1 MTSPWKSLA
10 SLLAVFGLAVFG
22 LAVFGFVAAPSV
34 ASADTAVVVLGI
46 RSVEGDD
53 EFARNLTGALR
64 RAAEQVPG
72 LRVVDRDVSL
82 AQMML
87 VFTCDEPDAAC
98 LEQIAGELRV
108 ARIVYGTARRTATGD
123 NYNYALSLY
132 SFDSG
137 DNEIDQQLTA
147 TVPRARSDIDDLRP
161 AARGWMSVLAGLP
174 QVGSIV
180 VRGATNGAQVLVD
193 GEAVGVVARG
203 TFTARAVRAGG
214 HLVEVQAEGQPG
226 FRQRVN
232 VEVGDTITLDARRA
246 AAANDAST
254 ADVTAGEASGAEAV
268 HVELD
273 EPEDTVPSEGG
284 SSFGTGFWVGVG
296 ASALGAA
303 MIGLTAYSWVA
314 LDSVDNDADW
324 LAYRAAAAAPGQPN
338 GVDDI
343 CVPAEA
349 GLDLGT
355 PAGTVDRV
363 RSLCSTANTFEPLQ
377 YVFLGLGI
385 VGLGTGIY
393 LISSGLGS
401 DEEPASASPAAGS
414 LSVRPVFGLRQ
425 GGLEARL
432 TF

>member
-1 MTSPWKSLA
+1 MTSSWRSLA
-10 SLLAVFGLAVFG
+10 PLLVMFGL
-22 LAVFGFVAAPSV
+22 LAAPSV
-34 ASADTAVVVLGI
+34 AFADTSVIVLGM

-87 VFTCDEPDAAC
+87 VFSCDEPDAAC
-98 LEQIAGELRV
+98 LQQIAGELRV
-108 ARIVYGTARRTATGD
+108 ARIVYGTARRTAAGD
-123 NYNYALSLY
+123 QYNYALALY
-132 SFDSG
+132 SFDAS

-147 TVPRARSDIDDLRP
+147 TVQRARSDIDDLRP
-161 AARGWMSVLAGLP
+161 VARGWMSVLAGLP

-203 TFTARAVRAGG
+203 TFTARGVRAGG

-226 FRQRVN
+226 FRQRVS

-246 AAANDAST
+246 ASASDASA
-254 ADVTAGEASGAEAV
+254 ADVAAGEASGAEAV
-268 HVELD
+268 GVELEAAGD
-273 EPEDTVPSEGG
+273 ADPAPAEG
-284 SSFGTGFWVGVG
+284 SASLGTGFWVGVG
-296 ASALGAA
+296 ASVLGAA
-303 MIGLTAYSWVA
+303 MIGLTAYSWLE
-314 LDSVDNDADW
+314 LDAVDGDAAW
-324 LAYRAAAAAPGQPN
+324 LAYRGAAAAPGQPN

-355 PAGTVDRV
+355 PAGTVERV

-385 VGLGTGIY
+385 LGLGAGIY
-393 LISSGLGS
+393 LISTGLGGD
-401 DEEPASASPAAGS
+401 DERDASVSPAAGT
-414 LSVRPVFGLRQ
+414 LSVRPVVGLRQ

>member
-1 MTSPWKSLA
+1 MTSPWRLLA
-10 SLLAVFGLAVFG
+10 SLLAVFGL
-22 LAVFGFVAAPSV
+22 FVAPAV
-34 ASADTAVVVLGI
+34 ASADTPVIVLGI

-72 LRVVDRDVSL
+72 LSVVDRDVSL

-132 SFDSG
+132 SFDAG

-147 TVPRARSDIDDLRP
+147 SVSRVRSDIDDLRP

-174 QVGSIV
+174 QVGTIV

-193 GEAVGVVARG
+193 GEAVGVVSRG
-203 TFTARAVRAGG
+203 TFTAREIAAGG

-232 VEVGDTITLDARRA
+232 IEVGDTITLDARRA
-246 AAANDAST
+246 AAAGEGDANT
-254 ADVTAGEASGAEAV
+254 ADVGAGEASGDAAAGSAAAGAGDGEEA
-268 HVELD
+268 
-273 EPEDTVPSEGG
+273 PAEGG
-284 SSFGTGFWVGVG
+284 ASLGTGFWVGVG
-296 ASALGAA
+296 AAALGAA
-303 MIGLTAYSWVA
+303 MIGLTAYSWVE
-314 LDSVDNDADW
+314 LDSVDSDASW

-355 PAGTVDRV
+355 APGTVDRV

-393 LISSGLGS
+393 LISSGLGAD
-401 DEEPASASPAAGS
+401 DERASAAPAAGS